1 MVVFIRRTVKATPF
15 PFDGMYGY
23 KHSSLIDING
33 GVVIAYGIFMA
44 QTPLT
49 DDLRALFRRAFPK

>member
-1 MVVFIRRTVKATPF
+1 
-15 PFDGMYGY
+15 MYGY